1 MAAELVQIILLVI
14 NKLGW
19 FQTAEGR
26 EARTNHEHLNC
37 YLCYCSIAGV

>member
-19 FQTAEGR
+19 FQTAKGR
-26 EARTNHEHLNC
+26 EAWTNHEHLNC
-37 YLCYCSIAGV
+37 YSLYCKL